1 MNDRNRSNQSRISA
15 VALSIAIT
23 MAAAIGL
30 TNASEEVQRRAT
42 SIDTGVQRGGAP
54 SLPSGQANDD
64 PELMRTD
71 RANEHHG

>member
-15 VALSIAIT
+15 LALSVAIT

-30 TNASEEVQRRAT
+30 TNASEEVHRRPT
-42 SIDTGVQRGGAP
+42 SIDTGARGGAP
-54 SLPSGQANDD
+54 ALPAGQANDD

>member
-15 VALSIAIT
+15 VALSVAIT

-42 SIDTGVQRGGAP
+42 SINTGVQRDSAP